1 MKKKRKESPTPPI
14 VTTMKQKEKLA
25 IYNNSLYPYGIEED
39 TNLGVK
45 QLGIIHYMFYTHGN
59 KLFTFPSG

>member
-1 MKKKRKESPTPPI
+1 
-14 VTTMKQKEKLA
+14 MKQKEKLA

-45 QLGIIHYMFYTHGN
+45 QLGVIHYVFYPLETNYLPFQADNFCGR
-59 KLFTFPSG
+59 K

>member
-1 MKKKRKESPTPPI
+1 
-14 VTTMKQKEKLA
+14 MKQKEKLA